1 MIGERT
7 RGREPEPPAGGGGWP
22 RPTLTPQA
30 LFGLLVIGFGIVLTG
45 DNLDLFDADDVLRY
59 APLGLVAVGL
69 LKVVQSNGTSGRL
82 AGGLLTFFGLLL
94 SAEWILYWDVRVQ
107 DWWPLVLV
115 ALGLVIVTRALRG
128 RTEGDPEA
136 SQARVS
142 EVAVWSGK
150 VRRISSPAF
159 QRADLT
165 AVMGGVELDLRGAS
179 TAPNG
184 AVIDVFVMWG
194 GVEIWVP
201 PDWSVANEVV
211 VIMGGAEDKSTGVQ
225 DARNR
230 LTIRGFCIMGGVDIA
245 PTP

>member
-1 MIGERT
+1 MR
-7 RGREPEPPAGGGGWP
+7 
-22 RPTLTPQA
+22 LTPQA
-30 LFGLLVIGFGIVLTG
+30 LFGLLVVGFGLALTG
-45 DNLDLFDADDVLRY
+45 ENLDLFYADDLLRY

-69 LKVVQSNGTSGRL
+69 LKVAQSTGTSGRL
-82 AGGLLTFFGLLL
+82 AGGLLTSFGLLL
-94 SAEWILYWDVRVQ
+94 SAEWILGWNVQVQ

-115 ALGLVIVTRALRG
+115 ALGIVILTRSLRG
-128 RTEGDPEA
+128 PTSGDPA
-136 SQARVS
+136 AAHAQVS

-150 VRRISSPAF
+150 VRRNASSAF

-179 TAPNG
+179 TAPGG

-194 GVEIWVP
+194 GIEIWVP

-211 VIMGGAEDKSTGVQ
+211 VLMGGAEDKSSGVQ

-230 LTIRGFCIMGGVDIA
+230 LTVRGFCIMGGVEIG
-245 PTP
+245 PKP